1 MRKFFTISTVAFLS
15 GCMVGPDY
23 KEASQSVRLPDTL
36 TAEHFHR
43 DEGLWKDALPADG
56 LPKGNWW
63 AVFNDKNLD
72 ALQKKCAENNPDL
85 AAAYQRVEQARESA
99 LMQKS
104 DLYPELQGHANYSRT
119 DSSKNLQ
126 PSYGRYDT
134 WLAGFG
140 ITWDLDLFGRVRS
153 LLQKEVAT
161 AQAQLAA
168 YESLMLNLQS
178 NVAKAYFSVRSFQ
191 SEVEVLERTLKIRRE
206 DTKLVEA
213 RLQMDYSTQI
223 DLRRAQQQEHDAAS
237 QLADVRRQLVLARNY
252 LALLVG
258 CAPSEMAAEFA
269 PLGDNFPK
277 LPEAVPSELL
287 ERRPDIAEAE
297 RQVYAANAQIGAA
310 QAAFFPTVSITANT
324 DLSANKIEKLLNSGS
339 FAWGISPQIY
349 IPIFEAGRN
358 IAQKRVALAAH
369 KEALEN
375 YRSTVLSAI
384 REVEDS
390 FANIRGM
397 AEEYT
402 EKAEMVKAAADV
414 QRMTRIQY
422 EQGYTDYFSVSEA
435 QRLEL
440 TSARELIVLR
450 GERFNAC
457 VDLIASLGGGWNL
470 GERVPETEVE
480 GRNTNDDFGQNDI
493 LPNL

>member
-1 MRKFFTISTVAFLS
+1 MKKFLILSMVATLS

-23 KEASQSVRLPDTL
+23 EEASKSVKLPDML

-43 DEGLWKDALPADG
+43 DEGLWKSAVPSDDM
-56 LPKGNWW
+56 PKGNWW
-63 AVFNDKNLD
+63 AVFKDKQLD
-72 ALQKKCAENNPDL
+72 ALLKKCAENSPDL

-104 DLYPELQGHANYSRT
+104 DLYPQLDGNAYYSHT

-126 PSYGRYDT
+126 PAFGRYDT

-161 AQAQLAA
+161 AQAQLSA
-168 YESLMLNLQS
+168 YEALMLNLQS
-178 NVAKAYFSVRSFQ
+178 NVAKTYYSIRSFT
-191 SEVEVLERTLKIRRE
+191 SEVAVLEDTLKIRRE
-206 DTKLVEA
+206 DTKLVER
-213 RLQMDYSTQI
+213 RLQFDYSTQI
-223 DLRRAQQQEHDAAS
+223 DLRRAQQQEHDAAA
-237 QLADVRRQLVLARNY
+237 QLADAQRQLILARNY

-258 CAPSEMAAEFA
+258 CSPAELEA
-269 PLGDNFPK
+269 NYLPLDDKFPQ
-277 LPEAVPSELL
+277 LPAAVPSELL
-287 ERRPDIAEAE
+287 ERRPDISEAE
-297 RQVYAANAQIGAA
+297 RMVYAANAQIGAA

-324 DLSANKIEKLLNSGS
+324 DLSANKIEKLLNSSS

-390 FANIRGM
+390 LVNISYM
-397 AEEYT
+397 AKEYEQKT
-402 EKAEMVKAAADV
+402 KMVSAAKDV

-440 TSARELIVLR
+440 SSVRELIVLQ
-450 GERFNAC
+450 GERFTAC
-457 VDLIASLGGGWNL
+457 VDLITALGGGWKL
-470 GERVPETEVE
+470 GEKSNEVQ
-480 GRNTNDDFGQNDI
+480 GRDTGDDFGQDDI

>member
-1 MRKFFTISTVAFLS
+1 MKRFLIASMVAALS

-23 KEASQSVRLPDTL
+23 EEPSTLVKLPEVLKE
-36 TAEHFHR
+36 EHFYR
-43 DEGLWKDALPADG
+43 DPGLWKDAAPSDSLV
-56 LPKGNWW
+56 KGNWW
-63 AVFNDKNLD
+63 AVFEDKELD
-72 ALQKKCAENNPDL
+72 LLLKKCAENNPDL

-104 DLYPELQGHANYSRT
+104 DLYPQLDGNAYYSKV

-126 PSYGRYDT
+126 PSYGHYDT

-140 ITWDLDLFGRVRS
+140 VTWDLDLFGRVRS
-153 LLQKEVAT
+153 LLQKEVAN

-168 YESLMLNLQS
+168 YEALMLNLQA
-178 NVAKAYFSVRSFQ
+178 NVAKTYFSIRSLT
-191 SEVEVLERTLKIRRE
+191 SEVEVLEVTLKTRRE
-206 DTKLVEA
+206 DTELVER
-213 RLQMDYSTQI
+213 RLKLDYSTQI

-237 QLADVRRQLVLARNY
+237 QLANVKRQLVIARNY

-258 CAPSEMAAEFA
+258 CTPSELKAEYA
-269 PLGDNFPK
+269 PLGRDFPK
-277 LPEAVPSELL
+277 MPSAIPSELL

-297 RQVYAANAQIGAA
+297 RMVCAANAQIGAA

-324 DLSANKIEKLLNSGS
+324 DLSANKIEKLLNSSS

-369 KEALEN
+369 KETLEN

-384 REVEDS
+384 REVED
-390 FANIRGM
+390 ALVNIEYM
-397 AEEYT
+397 AQEYT
-402 EKAEMVKAAADV
+402 EKSKMLAAAKDV

-440 TSARELIVLR
+440 TGARELIVLQ
-450 GERFNAC
+450 GERFGAC
-457 VDLIASLGGGWNL
+457 VDLIASLGGGWKL
-470 GERVPETEVE
+470 GESNPENAVE
-480 GRNTNDDFGQNDI
+480 GRDTGEDFGQSDI
-493 LPNL
+493 LPKM